1 MQSSGID
8 RPIGK
13 ETPCGTSF
21 RIARTR
27 NRLTPDLDRAKQGT
41 FSLKAG
47 KAKKGRRLLSGP
59 SFSGLR
65 LGGRGIG
72 RYQLLMRVGIAA
84 CRAVRKR
91 GALLAAHSPSVRNN
105 LP

>member
-13 ETPCGTSF
+13 ETPCGSSF

-47 KAKKGRRLLSGP
+47 KAKKGP
-59 SFSGLR
+59 EVALR
-65 LGGRGIG
+65 PEL
-72 RYQLLMRVGIAA
+72 
-84 CRAVRKR
+84 
-91 GALLAAHSPSVRNN
+91 
-105 LP
+105 